1 MTKAFKSIFLHG
13 FRATGKSTIGK
24 LLAKRLG
31 FEHVEMDQE
40 IEHRAG
46 VSIAELTNQ
55 GTDWL
60 AMRRLESQ
68 LLQELL
74 TRSGLVVSTGGGLCV
89 NTVID
94 PQSGQTF
101 GQLNFDLVTRDQQN
115 LHLVLT
121 AYIDT
126 LVQRLRQDELSH
138 DNPLP
143 KRPILNPTQ
152 AQKLQQLLCLFDKDP
167 EIQKEILI
175 KEIIEDSITVFL
187 QRRPKYE
194 QLSQH
199 LIATDFLSPE
209 ELVEQIYQKI
219 NS

>member
-1 MTKAFKSIFLHG
+1 MQKTFKSIFLHG
-13 FRATGKSTIGK
+13 FRATGKSTVGK

-31 FEHVEMDQE
+31 FTHVEMDQE
-40 IEHRAG
+40 IELRAG
-46 VSIAELTNQ
+46 MSLAELTNQ

-60 AMRRLESQ
+60 TMRRLESE
-68 LLQELL
+68 LFQELL
-74 TRSGLVVSTGGGLCV
+74 TRPGLVVSTGGGLCV

-101 GQLNFDLVTRDQQN
+101 GQLNFDLVTRDKQN

-126 LVQRLRQDELSH
+126 LIQRLRQDELSYGRSS
-138 DNPLP
+138 P
-143 KRPILNPTQ
+143 KRPILNPIQ
-152 AQKLQQLLCLFDKDP
+152 AQKLQQLAFLFDKDP

-175 KEIIEDSITVFL
+175 KEIIEDSIAIFL
-187 QRRPKYE
+187 QRKPKYE
-194 QLSQH
+194 QISQY

-209 ELVEQIYQKI
+209 EIVEQIYQTI
-219 NS
+219 SN

>member
-1 MTKAFKSIFLHG
+1 
-13 FRATGKSTIGK
+13 
-24 LLAKRLG
+24 
-31 FEHVEMDQE
+31 
-40 IEHRAG
+40 
-46 VSIAELTNQ
+46 
-55 GTDWL
+55 
-60 AMRRLESQ
+60 
-68 LLQELL
+68 
-74 TRSGLVVSTGGGLCV
+74 
-89 NTVID
+89 
-94 PQSGQTF
+94 
-101 GQLNFDLVTRDQQN
+101 LNFDLVTRDQQN

-152 AQKLQQLLCLFDKDP
+152 AQKLQQLFCLFDKDP

-187 QRRPKYE
+187 QRKPKYE

-219 NS
+219 NN